1 MNASVHFAAMPA
13 PATATPAEIRDVN
26 TRYHDGA
33 AAGYDAKWGIDFGE
47 VGRTQVLGKVR
58 KALGTVPRVE
68 RSLEIGAGTGYFT
81 LNLQQEGV
89 MREAVCTDISPGML
103 DALQANAARLGLAVQ
118 TRACDAEHL
127 PFDDASFD
135 LVFGHAVLHHLP
147 NLDRAFAELRRVL
160 RPGGLLFFAGEPSA
174 RGDRL
179 AAVPK
184 RAATAVAPLWRRAL
198 RVPPAPSGHA
208 DGGAGHHGLE
218 PLVDVHAFTPAQ
230 LATARA
236 PRRPRR
242 GARARRG
249 AAGQLVRLDE
259 PCARGDGRPGDDPA
273 RVDDVRLPRLPPAP
287 GGRPP
292 AARGPPAAGD
302 LLQPDP
308 QRPPAHL
315 ARAARLL
322 EVPRL
327 GRTRSLVPRTAGAS
341 SAPARTTACVG

>member
-13 PATATPAEIRDVN
+13 PATATPAEIREVN
-26 TRYHDGA
+26 TRYHDSA

-118 TRACDAEHL
+118 TRACDAERL

-160 RPGGLLFFAGEPSA
+160 RPGGLVLFAGEPSA

-230 LATARA
+230 LATA
-236 PRRPRR
+236 
-242 GARARRG
+242 ARRCG
-249 AAGQLVRLDE
+249 LDAVRV
-259 PCARGDGRPGDDPA
+259 RGEELLANWFGWTNRALEATADPA
-273 RVDDVRLPRLPPAP
+273 AIPRAWTMYAFRGYLLLQEVDRRLLEGRLPPAIFYNLILSAR
-287 GGRPP
+287 RP
-292 AARGPPAAGD
+292 A
-302 LLQPDP
+302 
-308 QRPPAHL
+308 
-315 ARAARLL
+315 
-322 EVPRL
+322 
-327 GRTRSLVPRTAGAS
+327 
-341 SAPARTTACVG
+341 